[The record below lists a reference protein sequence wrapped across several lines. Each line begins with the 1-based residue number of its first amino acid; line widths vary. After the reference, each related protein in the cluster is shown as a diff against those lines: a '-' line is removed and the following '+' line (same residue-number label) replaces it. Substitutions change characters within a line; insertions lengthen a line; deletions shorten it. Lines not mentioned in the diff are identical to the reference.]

1 VLQQPPGA
9 IELPEEALRN
19 MWSEFGVMAVR
30 GIMDVTTEGLR
41 NDEFPDIKPMK
52 VREVVEATWG
62 SKE

>member
-1 VLQQPPGA
+1 
-9 IELPEEALRN
+9 
-19 MWSEFGVMAVR
+19 MAVR